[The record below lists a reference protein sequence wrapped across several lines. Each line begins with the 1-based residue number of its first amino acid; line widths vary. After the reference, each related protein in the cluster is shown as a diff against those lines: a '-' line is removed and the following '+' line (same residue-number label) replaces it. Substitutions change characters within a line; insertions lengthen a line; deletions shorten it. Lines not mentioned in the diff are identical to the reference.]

1 LNRIP
6 FDGVNLLVNR
16 DIAFKYAGTLGN
28 GILSDGTP
36 DLRAFGISDS
46 AALQKAVRLSSVM
59 ASDIV
64 VSQIT
69 RIPAAASS
77 RIVLEIHGLE
87 FSQLMEL
94 EEYLKTLEGVTNV
107 SIEEF
112 ADGIQNMEIK
122 YDGDAIMLA
131 RSLNKSNLCK
141 NMGLKVKNITKNK
154 IILKSN

>member
-1 LNRIP
+1 MNRIP

-46 AALQKAVRLSSVM
+46 AALQKAIRLSSVM

-77 RIVLEIHGLE
+77 RIALEIHGLE

-131 RSLNKSNLCK
+131 RSLNKSNL
-141 NMGLKVKNITKNK
+141 GLGKK
-154 IILKSN
+154 